1 MDKAPLWKR
10 GVRGDLKGAMLRYNK
25 SQTKRYLRIHRVFLK
40 NMRVFVILK
49 ISLNPSFPKR
59 VFRVSTEK
67 SEEPKVK
74 SYKLSRFL

>member
-1 MDKAPLWKR
+1 LEKGGKGGFKR
-10 GVRGDLKGAMLRYNK
+10 GNAALQQESDKEVFKN
-25 SQTKRYLRIHRVFLK
+25 TWVFLK

-59 VFRVSTEK
+59 GFRVSTEK